1 MIIQYIIILITKII
15 KGNNIKLNFTIKEDE
30 TIKSK
35 FERKIRTSIET
46 NFFIGNPIQ
55 EIPILIKLNETFSY
69 ISGNK
74 IKESIYNELK
84 SNSYKNL
91 SNEKT
96 YYEYSFSSGIISS
109 ENYKFRNLKNEEI
122 IENNLTFLL
131 ATNKSK
137 NKRIESGV
145 IGLRLERF
153 KIKEEGNFIYQLK
166 IKNLLKNY
174 GFFFNFLKEN
184 KGEIIIG
191 NYHEDFDNEYKKKEL
206 LITRTSNQ
214 DLAWNIDLDKTY
226 FNNKSISNKV
236 NGIFEIEYE
245 VIISISSFKNFL
257 DDEFFN
263 VYLKNNICSFQNN
276 YNGNYSYY
284 ICNKSNFDYSKFP
297 ILKFFNNEMKVFF
310 EFNYKDL
317 FIEIDDKIY
326 CLIAFFNYEN
336 KNWIFGRTFLKKFLI
351 IFDYERKT
359 IGYYK
364 NNNEFNYGIFLLFLL
379 SFIIIILIF
388 YILKYALKKPNKIK
402 ANELLDDLDYSL
414 NE

>member
-191 NYHEDFDNEYKKKEL
+191 NYPEDFDNEYKKK
-206 LITRTSNQ
+206 
-214 DLAWNIDLDKTY
+214 
-226 FNNKSISNKV
+226 
-236 NGIFEIEYE
+236 
-245 VIISISSFKNFL
+245 
-257 DDEFFN
+257 
-263 VYLKNNICSFQNN
+263 N
-276 YNGNYSYY
+276 Y
-284 ICNKSNFDYSKFP
+284 
-297 ILKFFNNEMKVFF
+297 
-310 EFNYKDL
+310 
-317 FIEIDDKIY
+317 
-326 CLIAFFNYEN
+326 
-336 KNWIFGRTFLKKFLI
+336 
-351 IFDYERKT
+351 
-359 IGYYK
+359 
-364 NNNEFNYGIFLLFLL
+364 
-379 SFIIIILIF
+379 
-388 YILKYALKKPNKIK
+388 
-402 ANELLDDLDYSL
+402 
-414 NE
+414 

>member
-46 NFFIGNPIQ
+46 KFLIGNPIQ
-55 EIPILIKLNETFSY
+55 EIPILIKLNATLSY

-191 NYHEDFDNEYKKKEL
+191 NYPEDFDNEYKKKEL
-206 LITRTSNQ
+206 LITRN
-214 DLAWNIDLDKTY
+214 
-226 FNNKSISNKV
+226 
-236 NGIFEIEYE
+236 
-245 VIISISSFKNFL
+245 
-257 DDEFFN
+257 
-263 VYLKNNICSFQNN
+263 
-276 YNGNYSYY
+276 
-284 ICNKSNFDYSKFP
+284 
-297 ILKFFNNEMKVFF
+297 
-310 EFNYKDL
+310 
-317 FIEIDDKIY
+317 
-326 CLIAFFNYEN
+326 
-336 KNWIFGRTFLKKFLI
+336 
-351 IFDYERKT
+351 
-359 IGYYK
+359 
-364 NNNEFNYGIFLLFLL
+364 
-379 SFIIIILIF
+379 
-388 YILKYALKKPNKIK
+388 
-402 ANELLDDLDYSL
+402 
-414 NE
+414 